1 MADWTAVATTVGVAA
16 LTGATGIVAGALGTR
31 NAGAIAEKQRSH
43 DFDLRRDERRARVYV
58 DLLEVSARTIV
69 IASRTY
75 PVVDFGGMPSLPP
88 PSEERTIRL
97 SAEVV
102 AYGSEQVK
110 HLTEEWA
117 GKQAAFANHVTM
129 VRQMESERA
138 AGTFDKSDWSGETQT
153 TARMKLNDAR
163 ADLIRATEA
172 IRKQVSSE
180 LNPAPVDSA
189 AMDQSGK

>member
-1 MADWTAVATTVGVAA
+1 MADWTTVATTVGVAA
-16 LTGATGIVAGALGTR
+16 LTGATGIVAGVLGTR

-43 DFDLRRDERRARVYV
+43 DFDLRRDERRAGVYV
-58 DLLEVSARTIV
+58 DLLEVTARTIV

-75 PVVDFGGMPSLPP
+75 PVVDLGGFPSMPP
-88 PSEERTIRL
+88 PDEERTIRL

-110 HLTEEWA
+110 HLTEEWS
-117 GKQAAFANHVTM
+117 GKQAAFAGYVTM

-138 AGTFDKSDWSGETQT
+138 AATFDKTDWSGETQT

-163 ADLIRATEA
+163 TDLIAATDA

-180 LNPAPVDSA
+180 LNPARVDPT
-189 AMDQSGK
+189 AMVQSSK